1 MKIIKIFLI
10 LVTATIFAVACGQ
23 STPTPNGNTS
33 ASNTNKT
40 AETPP
45 QQKASPLDEATIAR
59 NLYTT
64 HCMTCHKD
72 SGKGGKTTVDGKE
85 IDPDD
90 ITTAKQKAKS
100 DEKIYG
106 YISDGFPDDGM
117 PAFKDKLK
125 DDEIK
130 LPVQHVRPLKNWSVG
145 ADSSARFANVP
156 M

>member
-1 MKIIKIFLI
+1 MNIIKIGI
-10 LVTATIFAVACGQ
+10 IVIAICIFAIACSQSAPTTNVANTVAG
-23 STPTPNGNTS
+23 GNKNS
-33 ASNTNKT
+33 
-40 AETPP
+40 ETPP
-45 QQKASPLDEATIAR
+45 PRKAAPLDEATAAA

-64 HCMTCHKD
+64 HCTTCHKE

-125 DDEIK
+125 KEEIDLLVK
-130 LPVQHVRPLKNWSVG
+130 HVRALQK
-145 ADSSARFANVP
+145 
-156 M
+156 